1 MDYYALTDTAIA
13 ELLGQRLRALRLR
26 KNRTQGKLA
35 ERTALSVGTIQA
47 LESGRGKIEN
57 LIAVLRDLNALDGLD
72 AFLPEPQE
80 SPLALAKASL
90 KAGSGLKTKRARARA
105 SGERADKN
113 KSSSRNK
120 ESDSW

>member
-1 MDYYALTDTAIA
+1 MMDCYALTDSAIA
-13 ELLGQRLRALRLR
+13 ELLGQRLRALRLH

-72 AFLPEPQE
+72 AFLPEPRE

-90 KAGSGLKTKRARARA
+90 KTKRARARA
-105 SGERADKN
+105 SGGRAGKDN
-113 KSSSRNK
+113 SSSRKK